1 MVLTKKK
8 SSNYKKLLTQKKDG
22 NSLSHPIPY
31 ISFWALKLATILD
44 DIQGLAVFFS
54 KRKPGMMDDDGLISM
69 LGFAKKIHT
78 YSCRLTFG
86 THLISI
92 HHD

>member
-44 DIQGLAVFFS
+44 DIQGLAVFS

-69 LGFAKKIHT
+69 LGFAKKYIHI
-78 YSCRLTFG
+78 YVDL
-86 THLISI
+86 HLVHI
-92 HHD
+92 